1 MRGHTLFLVAGL
13 LINSAAQAV
22 PQVYEFIIN
31 QSSSGINATVTN
43 TINTAGT
50 LIGNYDQASNPTG
63 TRTKPGIFGSFGDTE
78 NVAVPVTLIGG
89 LSGNTAS
96 HTSGTFGLVM
106 DAATGSLSVNNF
118 NANLLASGS
127 LHLPA
132 SVTLSFETFRT
143 RTPNSTFIGGFP
155 VTIPFGEADVTALSM
170 QQVGPASIG
179 TVAQTGVNTFDF
191 STTVLVQT
199 TASFSILGS
208 AFDIPGA
215 PSALLLQGQ
224 IVLNGDLAVLASV
237 NAIDLSNSQDVN
249 QALPQFAFGLPT
261 IIPPG
266 STADVLFDLNLN
278 SISSS
283 ILGEN
288 TINADGVLVPS
299 PATGAVLL
307 AALTLRRRNRR

>member
-1 MRGHTLFLVAGL
+1 MRGHTLFLVSGL
-13 LINSAAQAV
+13 LVTASAQAV
-22 PQVYEFIIN
+22 PQVYDFVIN
-31 QSSSGINATVTN
+31 QSTSGIDATVTN
-43 TINTAGT
+43 TINTSGT
-50 LIGNYDQASNPTG
+50 LIGNYDQTSNPTG

-78 NVAVPVTLIGG
+78 NVSVPVTLIGG
-89 LSGNTAS
+89 LSGQTAS

-106 DAATGSLSVNNF
+106 DAATGGLAVTNF
-118 NANLLASGS
+118 NANLLASGN
-127 LHLPA
+127 LRLPA
-132 SVTLSFETFRT
+132 SVTLSFESFRT

-155 VTIPFGEADVTALSM
+155 VTLPFGEADVTALSM
-170 QQVGPASIG
+170 QQLGPASIG
-179 TVAQTGVNTFDF
+179 TFTQTGANTYDF

-199 TASFSILGS
+199 TASFSLLGN

-224 IVLNGDLAVLASV
+224 IVLNGNFATLASL
-237 NAIDLSNSQDVN
+237 NAIDLSNSQDIN

-266 STADVLFDLNLN
+266 STADVLFDLNVN

-288 TINADGVLVPS
+288 TINADGVLVPT
-299 PATGAVLL
+299 PATALVLL
-307 AALTLRRRNRR
+307 SAVAMRRRTRR